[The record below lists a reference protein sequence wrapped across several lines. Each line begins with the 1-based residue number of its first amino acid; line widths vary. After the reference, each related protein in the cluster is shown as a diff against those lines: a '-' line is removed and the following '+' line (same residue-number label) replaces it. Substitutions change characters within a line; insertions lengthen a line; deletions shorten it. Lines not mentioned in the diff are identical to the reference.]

1 MIRQTIYLDRADG
14 WKITCY
20 YAVTHYEVEE
30 ILQTMER
37 AGADD
42 ESLERAY
49 DNLSSGN
56 LNTGLC
62 YSGNGESVLVI
73 SVASSPA
80 QFLNSLVHELHHL
93 ASHIASA
100 LGYNQKG
107 EDACYMAG
115 ETAEKMYKVASKFLC
130 EHCRKHS

>member
-1 MIRQTIYLDRADG
+1 MIRQTICLERAGG
-14 WKITCY
+14 WKVTCY
-20 YAVTHYEVEE
+20 YAVTHYEVDE
-30 ILQTMER
+30 IMRTLAE

-49 DNLSSGN
+49 ENLSSGN

-73 SVASSPA
+73 SCVTSPA
-80 QFLNSLVHELHHL
+80 QFFNSLVHELHHL

-100 LGYNQKG
+100 LGYDQKG
-107 EDACYMAG
+107 EEACYIGG
-115 ETAEKMYKVASKFLC
+115 ETAEQMYPVASKYLC
-130 EHCRKHS
+130 EHCRGH

>member
-1 MIRQTIYLDRADG
+1 MIRQTIYLERAHG
-14 WKITCY
+14 WKVTAF

-30 ILQTMER
+30 IMQALTS
-37 AGADD
+37 AGAD
-42 ESLERAY
+42 ESSLDRAY
-49 DNLSSGN
+49 ENLSSGN

-73 SVASSPA
+73 SCVTSPA

-100 LGYNQKG
+100 LGYDQKG
-107 EDACYMAG
+107 EEVCYIGG
-115 ETAEKMYKVASKFLC
+115 ETAEQMYPVASKSLC
-130 EHCRKHS
+130 EHCRNH

>member
-1 MIRQTIYLDRADG
+1 MIRQQFTLDRAGG
-14 WKITCY
+14 WLVTAY
-20 YAVTHYEVEE
+20 YAVTHYEVDE
-30 ILQTMER
+30 ILHTLAE

-42 ESLERAY
+42 NSLDRAY
-49 DNLSSGN
+49 ENLSSGN

-73 SVASSPA
+73 SCASSPA

-100 LGYNQKG
+100 LGYDQKG
-107 EDACYMAG
+107 EETCYIAG
-115 ETAEKMYKVASKFLC
+115 ETAEKIYKVASKFLC
-130 EHCRKHS
+130 EHCRGL

>member
-62 YSGNGESVLVI
+62 YSGNGESVMVI
-73 SVASSPA
+73 SCASSPA

-107 EDACYMAG
+107 EEACYIGG

>member
-73 SVASSPA
+73 SCASSPA

-100 LGYNQKG
+100 LGYDQKG
-107 EDACYMAG
+107 EDACYLAG

>member
-1 MIRQTIYLDRADG
+1 MIRQTIYLERAHG
-14 WKITCY
+14 WKVTCY

-30 ILQTMER
+30 IMHTLAE

-42 ESLERAY
+42 KSLERAY

-62 YSGNGESVLVI
+62 YSGKGESVLVI
-73 SVASSPA
+73 SCASSPA

-100 LGYNQKG
+100 LGYDHKG
-107 EDACYMAG
+107 EETCYIAG
-115 ETAEKMYKVASKFLC
+115 ETAEKIYKVASKFLC
-130 EHCRKHS
+130 EHCRGL

>member
-1 MIRQTIYLDRADG
+1 MIRQQFTLDRADG
-14 WKITCY
+14 WLVTAY
-20 YAVTHYEVEE
+20 YAVTHYEVDE
-30 ILQTMER
+30 IMHTLAE

-42 ESLERAY
+42 KSLKRAY
-49 DNLSSGN
+49 ENLSSGN

-62 YSGNGESVLVI
+62 YSGKGESVLVI
-73 SVASSPA
+73 SCASSPA

-100 LGYNQKG
+100 LGCDQKG
-107 EDACYMAG
+107 EEACYIAG

-130 EHCRKHS
+130 EHCRHK

>member
-1 MIRQTIYLDRADG
+1 MIRQTIYLERAHG
-14 WKITCY
+14 WKVTAF
-20 YAVTHYEVEE
+20 YAVTHYEVDE
-30 ILQTMER
+30 IMRTLAE

-42 ESLERAY
+42 KSLDRAY
-49 DNLSSGN
+49 ENLSSGD

-73 SVASSPA
+73 SCASSPA

-107 EDACYMAG
+107 EDACYIAG
-115 ETAEKMYKVASKFLC
+115 EAAEKMYPVANRFLC
-130 EHCRKHS
+130 EHCRNH

>member
-1 MIRQTIYLDRADG
+1 MIRQQFQLDRADG

-20 YAVTHYEVEE
+20 YAVTHYGVEE

-42 ESLERAY
+42 NSLDRAY
-49 DNLSSGN
+49 ENLSSGS

-62 YSGNGESVLVI
+62 YSSDGESVLVI
-73 SVASSPA
+73 SCATSPA

-100 LGYNQKG
+100 LGYDQKG
-107 EDACYMAG
+107 EEACYIAG
-115 ETAEKMYKVASKFLC
+115 ETAERMYKVANKFLC
-130 EHCRKHS
+130 EHCCEH

>member
-37 AGADD
+37 AGADE
-42 ESLERAY
+42 ESLDRAY
-49 DNLSSGN
+49 GNLSSGN

-62 YSGNGESVLVI
+62 YSGKGESVLVI
-73 SVASSPA
+73 SCASSPA

-100 LGYNQKG
+100 LGCDQKG
-107 EDACYMAG
+107 EEACYIAG

-130 EHCRKHS
+130 EHCRHK

>member
-1 MIRQTIYLDRADG
+1 MIRQIIHLERAGG
-14 WKITCY
+14 WKVTCY

-42 ESLERAY
+42 KSLNRAY
-49 DNLSSGN
+49 ENLSSGN

-62 YSGNGESVLVI
+62 YSGDGESVLVI
-73 SVASSPA
+73 SCASSPA

-100 LGYNQKG
+100 LGYDQKG
-107 EDACYMAG
+107 EEACYIAG
-115 ETAEKMYKVASKFLC
+115 ETAERMYKVANKFLC
-130 EHCRKHS
+130 EHCRKH

>member
-49 DNLSSGN
+49 ENLSSGN

-62 YSGNGESVLVI
+62 YSGDGESVLVI
-73 SVASSPA
+73 SCASSPA

-100 LGYNQKG
+100 LGYDQKG
-107 EDACYMAG
+107 EEACYIAG
-115 ETAEKMYKVASKFLC
+115 ETAERMYIVANKFLC
-130 EHCRKHS
+130 EHCRKH

>member
-49 DNLSSGN
+49 DNLFSSN

-73 SVASSPA
+73 SCASSPA

-100 LGYNQKG
+100 LGYDQKG
-107 EDACYMAG
+107 EEACYIAG
-115 ETAEKMYKVASKFLC
+115 ETAERMYKVANKFLC
-130 EHCRKHS
+130 EHCRKH

>member
-1 MIRQTIYLDRADG
+1 MIRQTIYLERAHG
-14 WKITCY
+14 WKVTAF
-20 YAVTHYEVEE
+20 YAVTHYEVDE
-30 ILQTMER
+30 IMRTLAE

-42 ESLERAY
+42 KSLDRAY
-49 DNLSSGN
+49 ENLSSGD

-73 SVASSPA
+73 SCASSPA
-80 QFLNSLVHELHHL
+80 QFLNSLVHELHPL

-107 EDACYMAG
+107 EDACYIAG
-115 ETAEKMYKVASKFLC
+115 EAAEKMYPVANRFLC
-130 EHCRKHS
+130 EHCRNH

>member
-42 ESLERAY
+42 ESLKRAY
-49 DNLSSGN
+49 DNLSFGN

-62 YSGNGESVLVI
+62 YSGDGESVLVI
-73 SVASSPA
+73 SCASSPA

-100 LGYNQKG
+100 LGCDQKG
-107 EDACYMAG
+107 EEACYIAG
-115 ETAEKMYKVASKFLC
+115 ETAERMYKVANKFLC
-130 EHCRKHS
+130 EHCRGV

>member
-1 MIRQTIYLDRADG
+1 MIRQQFTLDRAGG
-14 WKITCY
+14 WLVTAY
-20 YAVTHYEVEE
+20 YAVTHYEVDE
-30 ILQTMER
+30 ILHTLAE

-42 ESLERAY
+42 KSLERAY

-62 YSGNGESVLVI
+62 YSGKGESVLVI
-73 SVASSPA
+73 SCASSPA

-100 LGYNQKG
+100 LGYDQKG
-107 EDACYMAG
+107 EETCYIAG
-115 ETAEKMYKVASKFLC
+115 ETAEKIYKVASKFLC
-130 EHCRKHS
+130 EHCRGL

>member
-1 MIRQTIYLDRADG
+1 MIRQQFYLDRADG

-20 YAVTHYEVEE
+20 YAVTHYEVDE
-30 ILQTMER
+30 ILHTLAE

-42 ESLERAY
+42 KSLERAY

-73 SVASSPA
+73 SAASSPA

-100 LGYNQKG
+100 LGYDQKG

>member
-1 MIRQTIYLDRADG
+1 MIRQQFTLDRADG
-14 WKITCY
+14 WLVTAY
-20 YAVTHYEVEE
+20 YAVTHYEVDE
-30 ILQTMER
+30 IMHTLAE

-42 ESLERAY
+42 KSLKRAY
-49 DNLSSGN
+49 ENLPSGN

-62 YSGNGESVLVI
+62 YSGKGESVLVI
-73 SVASSPA
+73 SCASSPA

-100 LGYNQKG
+100 LGCDQKG
-107 EDACYMAG
+107 EEACYIAG

-130 EHCRKHS
+130 EHCRHK

>member
-1 MIRQTIYLDRADG
+1 MIRQTIYLERADG

-62 YSGNGESVLVI
+62 YSGKGESVLVI
-73 SVASSPA
+73 SCASSPA

-100 LGYNQKG
+100 LGYDQKG
-107 EDACYMAG
+107 EEACYIAG

-130 EHCRKHS
+130 ENCRHK

>member
-1 MIRQTIYLDRADG
+1 MIRQQFQLDQADG
-14 WKITCY
+14 WLVTAY
-20 YAVTHYEVEE
+20 YAVTHYEVDE
-30 ILQTMER
+30 IMTALER
-37 AGADD
+37 AGCRG
-42 ESLERAY
+42 EHLQTAY
-49 DNLSSGN
+49 DNLCSDS

-73 SVASSPA
+73 SCASSPA

-107 EDACYMAG
+107 EDACYIAG
-115 ETAEKMYKVASKFLC
+115 ETAEKMYPVASKFLC
-130 EHCRKHS
+130 EHCRGH

>member
-1 MIRQTIYLDRADG
+1 MIRQQFTLDRAGG
-14 WKITCY
+14 WLVTAY
-20 YAVTHYEVEE
+20 YAVTHYEVDE
-30 ILQTMER
+30 ILHTLAE

-42 ESLERAY
+42 KSLERAY

-62 YSGNGESVLVI
+62 YSGKGESVLVI
-73 SVASSPA
+73 SCASSPA

-100 LGYNQKG
+100 LGYDHKG
-107 EDACYMAG
+107 EETCYIAG
-115 ETAEKMYKVASKFLC
+115 ETAEKIYKVASKFLC
-130 EHCRKHS
+130 EHCRGL